1 MNKREVKGVLDGVI
15 VWLDKHDRLLG
26 EALKSNERMQRMLV
40 DDIIKA
46 TTMTNEQFDKQ
57 DLDRGY

>member
-1 MNKREVKGVLDGVI
+1 MNNRQIKGVLDGVI

-40 DDIIKA
+40 DEIIKA
-46 TTMTNEQFDKQ
+46 TTMKKEQFDKQ
-57 DLDRGY
+57 DLDRVY